1 MSIKKI
7 KKLFED
13 SADLKL
19 KILKHKSYLILEE
32 MSNAIVKSIQNDGKL
47 LICGNGGS
55 AADAQHLAAELLI
68 RLRPNKNRKSL
79 PALALALDTST
90 ITACGNDYGFNNIYK
105 RIIESIGKKNDVL
118 LVISTSGNSPN
129 ILNALKAA
137 KKKNIICLGFLGSN
151 GGKASKLCKSFIPP
165 SNVTGRIQ
173 ESHITAGH
181 ALMESIEDKLL
192 KNKYLTLKKRV

>member
-7 KKLFED
+7 KKLFKD

-137 KKKNIICLGFLGSN
+137 KKKKLDACAKKVKSRY
-151 GGKASKLCKSFIPP
+151 KVWPSAYASGAVAKCRK
-165 SNVTGRIQ
+165 VG
-173 ESHITAGH
+173 A
-181 ALMESIEDKLL
+181 
-192 KNKYLTLKKRV
+192 KNWGNKKK